1 MDTENILVIKLG
13 ALGDFIQACGA
24 MKAIR
29 AHHPQARITLLT
41 TGPFVPFAERSG
53 YFDEIKTD
61 EKPRWNRPVKWLAL
75 RRWLLEG
82 KFARVYDL
90 QNSDRSSLYFRLFP
104 KKGRPEWVGVA
115 KGASHRNASAERTA
129 GTAFAGHAQTLR
141 LAGIADIEI
150 DDLSWIKGGEALAP
164 PAPYALL
171 VPGCAPQHPHKRWP
185 EENYAALA
193 RHLLAK
199 GITPVILGAGAEK
212 DLAARIAAAAPG
224 TLDLTGR
231 TSLWDI
237 APLARG
243 ACFAVGNDT
252 GPMHMIGPTGCKS
265 LVLFSGAGKP
275 HKHAPLGA
283 NVKALQQEDIAD
295 ITAGEVI
302 AAVGMF

>member
-1 MDTENILVIKLG
+1 MERPDQRWGIFIDIEGFSKLWGQDDLGLRALTHLTRLVFKVG
-13 ALGDFIQACGA
+13 
-24 MKAIR
+24 
-29 AHHPQARITLLT
+29 
-41 TGPFVPFAERSG
+41 S
-53 YFDEIKTD
+53 
-61 EKPRWNRPVKWLAL
+61 LAFPN
-75 RRWLLEG
+75 EPE
-82 KFARVYDL
+82 
-90 QNSDRSSLYFRLFP
+90 RLFAHQGGDAFYIASDFP
-104 KKGRPEWVGVA
+104 EPNLDRCAAVAIVLMRGMLEEGFVARAALASGAIADYAGCRPPEVRAARSLPAVGNGTRYAVWGHSQGGQA
-115 KGASHRNASAERTA
+115 ALYA
-129 GTAFAGHAQTLR
+129 GLMSQSYAPELR
-141 LAGIADIEI
+141 LAG
-150 DDLSWIKGGEALAP
+150 
-164 PAPYALL
+164 
-171 VPGCAPQHPHKRWP
+171 
-185 EENYAALA
+185 
-193 RHLLAK
+193 
-199 GITPVILGAGAEK
+199 
-212 DLAARIAAAAPG
+212 IAAAAPG